1 MTHTSNVPGNEMS
14 TTISGNQLSL
24 TRMVSGGDSRPGVKG
39 NQTISSGPVNVTSG
53 SGGAPP
59 NMNQT
64 TVISSSSKH
73 HPKVI
78 VPALQLNRIKSNST
92 KRKQLNGSHDEIQL
106 QNLLQNLNL
115 HLQANQ
121 LQMQTRASVLKDG
134 SNTVTTTPHGGANI
148 TSSFQRGIAAAAA
161 AAQLN
166 MINTKRS

>member
-1 MTHTSNVPGNEMS
+1 MTHTSNNVAGANEMS

-24 TRMVSGGDSRPGVKG
+24 TRMVSGGDSRPGIKG

-64 TVISSSSKH
+64 TVISSSSSKH

-134 SNTVTTTPHGGANI
+134 SNTVTTTPHGGVNI
-148 TSSFQRGIAAAAA
+148 TSSF
-161 AAQLN
+161 
-166 MINTKRS
+166 